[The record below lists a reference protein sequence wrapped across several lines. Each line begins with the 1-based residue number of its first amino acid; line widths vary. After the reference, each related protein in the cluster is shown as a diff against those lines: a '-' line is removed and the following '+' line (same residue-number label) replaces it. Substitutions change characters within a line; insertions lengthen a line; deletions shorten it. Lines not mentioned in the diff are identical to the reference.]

1 MMSYSWK
8 WCTNIIL
15 EKIVRLYRNIK
26 ILSAAD
32 MSKRAMIL
40 LGQNEELKSLG
51 FRMLFP
57 VHDIYVNLSC
67 LNPLNIC
74 KNGV

>member
-1 MMSYSWK
+1 M
-8 WCTNIIL
+8 L
-15 EKIVRLYRNIK
+15 EKIVRLYRNIE

-51 FRMLFP
+51 FKMLFP
-57 VHDIYVNLSC
+57 VHDKLFC
-67 LNPLNIC
+67 R
-74 KNGV
+74 G

>member
-1 MMSYSWK
+1 M
-8 WCTNIIL
+8 L
-15 EKIVRLYRNIK
+15 EKIVSLYRNIE

-40 LGQNEELKSLG
+40 LGTNKELKELG

-57 VHDIYVNLSC
+57 VHDIFM
-67 LNPLNIC
+67 
-74 KNGV
+74 